1 MAWRGRDQRAPW
13 PASGGSRP
21 GGPCGPWRRLL
32 FTVALVCP
40 LPAAS
45 GCPDVCLCSSGEVN
59 CVEHRLRFVP
69 PDLPAN
75 ATSILLDYNHIAALQ
90 NHTFVAQGALRRLS
104 LRSNALACIHPQA
117 LAGLGQL
124 QELDLSGNYLSAL
137 PPEAFLPVPA
147 LIRLDLG
154 HNRLQELKPELLG
167 ALPRLRDLSVHGNAL
182 ASVWPGTLESL
193 PALRRL
199 KLDGNPWACSCG
211 IQPLFQWLVSNAD
224 KVPEVN
230 AVSCQRPASLAQH
243 PIAAIS
249 NASFARCQEAWLRP
263 RDYAVFLF
271 VGPAAFLA
279 SICFCVLLG
288 SLAVAR
294 ERQAAMSYIRPGA
307 LARRAERSPRQT
319 PPQLAASVSGNSQ
332 PFQLLQPG
340 RAIACVVQIP

>member
-1 MAWRGRDQRAPW
+1 CCS
-13 PASGGSRP
+13 PACLSR
-21 GGPCGPWRRLL
+21 GPCGPWRRLL

-224 KVPEVN
+224 KVPGKR
-230 AVSCQRPASLAQH
+230 SPG
-243 PIAAIS
+243 S

-307 LARRAERSPRQT
+307 LARRAERSPRQ
-319 PPQLAASVSGNSQ
+319 PGASRTTGASGV
-332 PFQLLQPG
+332 L
-340 RAIACVVQIP
+340 